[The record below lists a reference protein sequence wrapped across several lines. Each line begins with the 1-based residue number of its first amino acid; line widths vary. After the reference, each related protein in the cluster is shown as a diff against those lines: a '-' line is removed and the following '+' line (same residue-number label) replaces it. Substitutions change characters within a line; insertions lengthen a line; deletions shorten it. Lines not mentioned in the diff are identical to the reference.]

1 MYMRSKGFKVTFWR
15 PSVFVGGNKEE
26 ALASRS
32 ASDGKGTQVFQMP
45 TDRHFFF
52 SNYGAIELDQPM
64 TFFASKPE

>member
-52 SNYGAIELDQPM
+52 QIMEPLSLISQ
-64 TFFASKPE
+64 